1 MPRSRADRPA
11 CDKKSPAAGRGNSR
25 YLALNC
31 AQPRAFS
38 GEARGWE
45 VAYRRAGSRDAPSFV
60 DRGREIRIHDLRR
73 DSVLAALQLSAQKW
87 GTFQV
92 FGSDNYKRLCADLAA
107 EHGFRIT
114 NPELQQ
120 GIGIAR
126 ERRHQGLP
134 TRDAARDLPHRPL
147 EPPLDPRPRG
157 PGRGL
162 GR

>member
-1 MPRSRADRPA
+1 MIIGDREGDARPH
-11 CDKKSPAAGRGNSR
+11 DI
-25 YLALNC
+25 
-31 AQPRAFS
+31 RAFS
-38 GEARGWE
+38 GEVRGWE
-45 VAYRRAGSRDAPSFV
+45 VAYRRTGSREAPSFV
-60 DRGREIRIHDLRR
+60 DRGREIRIHDLQR

-120 GIGIAR
+120 AIAISR
-126 ERRHQGLP
+126 ERRHQGSAD
-134 TRDAARDLPHRPL
+134 TRRCPGPSTPIPRT
-147 EPPLDPRPRG
+147 PLDPRPRG
-157 PGRGL
+157 RGRGL